1 MGKKS
6 RVKSRVS
13 ELPEEIKKALDEML
27 LDINFTYT
35 EIAEEITKK
44 GYPISKS
51 SIGRY
56 ALRQNKATQRLKEA
70 CETTKLL
77 VETVKENRDLDAS
90 EAATT
95 ILIDALMKRL
105 ATAEEEFENMPLD
118 KAGRLIVQLQRS
130 AVYKE
135 KFKLEYKRGIED
147 ALSKLKEELKIELR
161 QQPELFKKMCELADS
176 VSRKMESDGNG

>member
-1 MGKKS
+1 MGKKN

-13 ELPEEIKKALDEML
+13 ELPEEIKRTLDEML
-27 LDINFTYT
+27 LDINVTYT

-56 ALRQNKATQRLKEA
+56 ALRQNKAAQRLKEA
-70 CETTKLL
+70 CETTKTL
-77 VETVKENRDLDAS
+77 VEAVKENRDLDAS

-135 KFKLEYKRGIED
+135 KFKLEYKRGVAD

-161 QQPELFKKMCELADS
+161 HQPDLFKKMCELADS
-176 VSRKMESDGNG
+176 VATKMESEKNG

>member
-1 MGKKS
+1 MGKKN
-6 RVKSRVS
+6 RVKSRVN
-13 ELPEEIKKALDEML
+13 ELPAEIKKSLDEML
-27 LDINFTYT
+27 LDINYTYT

-56 ALRQNKATQRLKEA
+56 ALRQNKAAQRLKEA
-70 CETTKLL
+70 CETTKTL

-118 KAGRLIVQLQRS
+118 KAGRLIVALQRS
-130 AVYKE
+130 TVYKE
-135 KFKLEYKRGIED
+135 KFKLQYKKGIND
-147 ALSKLKEELKIELR
+147 ALNKLKDELKIELK
-161 QQPELFKKMCELADS
+161 QQPDLFKKICKLADS
-176 VSRKMESDGNG
+176 VAENMEATENE